1 MAERADAAR
10 RRQTGAREIAQME
23 YPRPARKMMRM
34 EWPSTVADDDA
45 VIVREEM
52 PDRVC
57 FVVHSRR
64 NPQFTCPT
72 YVEAEARAL
81 AYARHANAH
90 AWYTNG
96 SGLQLLGSAASPV
109 SPPPPRQRGDA
120 GRRTQLRTGAEP

>member
-1 MAERADAAR
+1 MAERAAAGR
-10 RRQTGAREIAQME
+10 RRGAREIGRME
-23 YPRPARKMMRM
+23 HPGPARKMMRM
-34 EWPSTVADDDA
+34 EWPSTVADNDA
-45 VIVREEM
+45 VIVREET

-109 SPPPPRQRGDA
+109 SPAPPRHSGNARRG
-120 GRRTQLRTGAEP
+120 TPLRTRAEP